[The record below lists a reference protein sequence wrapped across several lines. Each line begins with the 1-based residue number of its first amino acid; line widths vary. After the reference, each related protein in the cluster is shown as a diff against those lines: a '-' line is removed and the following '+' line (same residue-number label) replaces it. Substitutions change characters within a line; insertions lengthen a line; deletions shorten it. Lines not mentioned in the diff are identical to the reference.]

1 MAAEALAYFD
11 TSVLIKRYVEESG
24 SVHARRL
31 MRRYRM
37 LSSVIAPVEAVSA
50 IARRYRAREVTRA
63 DFDAI
68 VARMLADRQ
77 YWDLV
82 ELGAGVL
89 EGAERLILQTPVRT
103 LDALHIASALLLQM
117 ESAKPPLPFATA
129 DARQREA
136 ANHAG
141 LKVVWVT

>member
-82 ELGAGVL
+82 ELGARVA
-89 EGAERLILQTPVRT
+89 EGAERLILQRRSGPSTLCTSPLRCYSSWNPQSRRCPSLPPTRDNAKPRITPV
-103 LDALHIASALLLQM
+103 
-117 ESAKPPLPFATA
+117 
-129 DARQREA
+129 
-136 ANHAG
+136 
-141 LKVVWVT
+141 